1 MVFHRAL
8 ESLDAEEN
16 WLQQNREGINERI
29 ERGEGL
35 KPEESLARMEAKKH
49 GGPWRTL
56 PFCPPIA
63 RFVLT

>member
-16 WLQQNREGINERI
+16 WLQQNREGINEKI

-35 KPEESLARMEAKKH
+35 KPEESLARMEAKKAA
-49 GGPWRTL
+49 WRTL
-56 PFCPPIA
+56 PGA
-63 RFVLT
+63 